1 MGGVYRLLRPAL
13 FRLDPETAHALV
25 FGAAGLA
32 CRSPALLDL
41 LARAGRRDD
50 PRLEVR
56 AFGLRF
62 PTPVGLAAGLDKDAR
77 TLPLWPAL
85 GFGHVEVG
93 TVTAQAQPGNPRPR
107 AVRLP
112 ADRAIVN
119 AMGFP
124 SVGAEALAARLRAWR
139 RRGLW
144 PDGPVAVNV
153 GKTRAVPLERAADD
167 YRASMR
173 ALADVA
179 DLWVVNVSSPNT
191 PGLRGLQDPAR
202 LAELLDALTEAAAG
216 RPLLVK
222 LAPDLSDAQLA
233 SSAAL
238 CERHGAAGLVAV
250 NTTVGRAGLRWDPGA
265 PGGLSG
271 RPLAPRARQALRVVR
286 GATALPIVSVGGV
299 DSAAEA
305 IARLEAGADLVQL
318 YTGLIYEG
326 PLLARRIATAVLSE
340 LERRGLSS
348 VHELRGATARAA

>member
-13 FRLDPETAHALV
+13 FRLDPETAHALA
-25 FGAAGLA
+25 FAAAGAAS
-32 CRSPALLDL
+32 RSPALLDL
-41 LARAGRRDD
+41 IGRAGRLDD

-77 TLPLWPAL
+77 ALPLWPAL

-93 TVTAQAQPGNPRPR
+93 TVTARPQPGNARPR
-107 AVRLP
+107 VARLP

-124 SVGAEALAARLRAWR
+124 SVGAEALAARLRDWR

-153 GKTRAVPLERAADD
+153 GKTRAVPLERAAED

-202 LAELLDALTEAAAG
+202 LAELLDALAEAASG

-222 LAPDLSDAQLA
+222 LAPDLGDAELA
-233 SSAAL
+233 RSAAL

-271 RPLAPRARQALRVVR
+271 RPLAPRARQALRVLR
-286 GATALPIVSVGGV
+286 GATALPIVSVGGI
-299 DSAAEA
+299 DGAEEA

-318 YTGLIYEG
+318 YTGLIFEG
-326 PLLARRIATAVLSE
+326 PLLARRILTGLLAE
-340 LERRGLSS
+340 LERRGAAD
-348 VHELRGATARAA
+348 VRALRGTGARAA